1 MVLITFLHLHQG
13 IEKSRYR
20 WVDAPMDVGETKMD
34 AGLFFGATLSWYD
47 VAVIIE
53 CKLQKEKSQSIAR
66 SQLKRAAELVFC
78 NQFRLFV
85 WGIFVF
91 SHKDKDNQTKIGLPE
106 SGSEPVTK
114 YKYKLHLYTRSGILY
129 SKEHDLDT
137 GTEHP
142 WTLNI

>member
-1 MVLITFLHLHQG
+1 MQWSQG
-13 IEKSRYR
+13 GACNFPSFTPGYR
-20 WVDAPMDVGETKMD
+20 KISLSLGGCPNGRGRDEDGRR
-34 AGLFFGATLSWYD
+34 FGATLSWHD

-91 SHKDKDNQTKIGLPE
+91 SHKDKDNP
-106 SGSEPVTK
+106 TK

-137 GTEHP
+137 ESQQFCDLLVDFP
-142 WTLNI
+142 I